1 MINDKGIRNALLL
14 AVGVIAFALL
24 TGAFHHDKTETWTI
38 PAGNALFIATPCARS
53 VTINPDAA
61 LHGAVRV
68 TAQAHDKVEITQLGS
83 RGGAAAY
90 LSGVGSHCLG
100 ASACTETQAVC
111 AGQPDDPDLTL
122 VLSVPAGIAL
132 DVTEGEGTDYAIGDT
147 DGPLALN
154 ITGNGDVSAG
164 AITGLN
170 AELAGDGDVRVARV
184 TGPVDATL
192 SKNGD
197 VDIAAVNAPVTRLM
211 LDGDGDVNIDNGNL
225 GALNATL
232 AKAGDLHAPASSSAN
247 LVLNADG
254 DVVLGPVAGNLTA
267 ALTGDGD
274 LSVGSV
280 GGDANISSTASG
292 DVTIPRVAG
301 HVTRN
306 NTGDGDFKING
317 G

>member
-38 PAGNALFIATPCARS
+38 PVGNALFIATPCARS
-53 VTINPDAA
+53 VAVNPDAN
-61 LHGAVRV
+61 LHGAVQV
-68 TAQAHDKVEITQLGS
+68 TAQAHGKAEIMQLRS

-100 ASACTETQAVC
+100 ASACTESQAVC
-111 AGQPDDPDLTL
+111 AGQPDDPRLALLLT
-122 VLSVPAGIAL
+122 VPAGIAV
-132 DVTEGEGTDYAIGDT
+132 DITEARGTDYTIGDI
-147 DGPLALN
+147 DGPLSLN

-164 AITGLN
+164 AVAGLN

-184 TGPVDATL
+184 TGPIDATL

-197 VDIAAVNAPVTRLM
+197 LDIAVVDALATRLM
-211 LDGDGDVNIDNGNL
+211 LDGDGDVNIDGGNL

-232 AKAGDLHAPASSSAN
+232 SKAGDLHGPASASAN
-247 LVLNADG
+247 LMLNADG
-254 DVVLGPVAGNLTA
+254 DVVLGPVSGNLA
-267 ALTGDGD
+267 ATLTGDGD
-274 LSVGSV
+274 LSVANV
-280 GGDANISSTASG
+280 GGDAGLTSSANG
-292 DVTIPRVAG
+292 DVTIPHVMG
-301 HVTRN
+301 HLTQT